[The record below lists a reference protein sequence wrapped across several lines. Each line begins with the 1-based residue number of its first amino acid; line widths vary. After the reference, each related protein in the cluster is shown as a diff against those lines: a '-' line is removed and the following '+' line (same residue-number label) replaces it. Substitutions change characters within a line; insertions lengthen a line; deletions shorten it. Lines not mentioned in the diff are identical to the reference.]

1 MTNRRGGGLVSKTVQ
16 LNDPPAS
23 KLQTK
28 YFLLFLKALI
38 FKDTIQHHVGGIQSN
53 RGLAQQWAM
62 FFSEGWMRPIFGFK
76 GFKEA
81 NKRK

>member
-1 MTNRRGGGLVSKTVQ
+1 MTNRRPGGLVSKTARQ
-16 LNDPPAS
+16 NNPPAS

-28 YFLLFLKALI
+28 SFLLFLKALI
-38 FKDTIQHHVGGIQSN
+38 FKDIIQHHVGGIYSN

-62 FFSEGWMRPIFGFK
+62 FFCEGWMRPIFDFK